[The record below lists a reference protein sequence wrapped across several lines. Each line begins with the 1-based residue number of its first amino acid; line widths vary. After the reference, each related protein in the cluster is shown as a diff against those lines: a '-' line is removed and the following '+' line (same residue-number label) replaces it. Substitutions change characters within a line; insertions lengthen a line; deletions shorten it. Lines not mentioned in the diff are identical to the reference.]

1 MATCP
6 RCLGPL
12 TEDHV
17 CPHGTFRRIFNA
29 LTIVGV
35 GVLIG
40 ALAPWLIEERPASA
54 LILASAALGGVLA
67 SAVREA
73 VGRKS

>member
-1 MATCP
+1 M
-6 RCLGPL
+6 GPL
-12 TEDHV
+12 TEDHI
-17 CPHGTFRRIFNA
+17 CPHGLVRRISSA
-29 LTIVGV
+29 LSVVGV
-35 GVLIG
+35 GVIIG
-40 ALAPWLIEERPASA
+40 ALAPWAVNDRPAAA